1 MDDEITISSLAQ
13 QASSVEELQQIASQ
27 RGWSE
32 NQLESATK
40 ERFAI
45 LEDAIKSYDNIG
57 FFEQYCDFVSKEWGG
72 HTSKKIQENVN
83 ETYDRMVW
91 KNSKILKTNRS
102 GYGLVVGRIQS
113 GKTAHMIGLS
123 MRAMDTLLNEN
134 GEEYNTVIILSG
146 LLDDL
151 RKQTYSRILDLD
163 MPGVRIFPHKADF
176 NSTNQ
181 EAKEEMFEAFCNIEP
196 CILVVKKN
204 HAVIEA
210 ILEYLA
216 DDEIDIQMGERRI
229 LIIDD
234 ECDHASIDS
243 GHAESSENLD
253 DVTRTNRAVRT
264 LIQSCLRSKSNQ
276 WYLGYTATPYSNLLM
291 DPEPEYL
298 DELELGPSLFPR
310 DMIHLLPRP
319 KDEIGE
325 LLHFDN
331 QIFFKD
337 EGYPYIQQIEIPPA
351 GGGEER
357 NHLREM
363 LLMHVLSKILRERN
377 GPVKDHTTMIHT
389 DTDTDEHLRIGEIV
403 QSMKEEEYYDIND
416 EQAIIE
422 LVECANKYYA
432 EDIEYIEESL
442 AQIKKSK
449 FLRLSSYFREI
460 NIVLL
465 NSDKEKQN
473 AEYEYP
479 SELKYDSEDEISII
493 VIGGHKLARGLT
505 LEGLAVSWFARTS
518 DQPNYDTLLQM
529 SRWCGYRKD
538 YLSLIRIFM
547 NSDTI
552 QHYQFIT
559 EVERRLRVDL
569 KQFTKETNP
578 LDEVQWIREYH
589 GMCISGKLPS
599 NLTEHPSSSKAI
611 SPEIVLDNLPENFS
625 NKTEQETQS
634 RIFEAFEDLMTFHF
648 GEFVPGA
655 GDFEVANTSLEFIN
669 DFIRTYADSYQT
681 KCDSKKYIERLQV
694 EISESENL
702 SSEWN
707 LAIHNPSSGQ
717 KAPGLDIN
725 LSRLG
730 FNMGDS
736 NFIKI
741 PDETPRADLSL
752 GSTTRDKPM
761 LCIFLEDPGQSFAG
775 IPMYND
781 NGIPIVFIGFF
792 LPPETLSPAFIE
804 MARPGVETWEAPS

>member
-1 MDDEITISSLAQ
+1 VDDEITVSSLAQ
-13 QASSVEELQQIASQ
+13 EASSVEELQQIASQ
-27 RGWSE
+27 RGWSK
-32 NQLESATK
+32 NQLESAIK
-40 ERFAI
+40 ERFVIA
-45 LEDAIKSYDNIG
+45 EEAPNSNDKVG
-57 FFEQYCDFVSKEWGG
+57 FFEQYCDLICREWGRY
-72 HTSKKIQENVN
+72 TSDKIRENVN

-91 KNSKILKTNRS
+91 KNSKITKTNRS

-113 GKTAHMIGLS
+113 GKTSHMIGLS
-123 MRAMDTLLNEN
+123 MRAMDPTLNEN
-134 GEEYNTVIILSG
+134 GDEYNTVIILSG
-146 LLDDL
+146 LLEDL
-151 RKQTYSRILDLD
+151 RKQTYSRFLDLGV
-163 MPGVRIFPHKADF
+163 PGIRIFPREADF
-176 NSTNQ
+176 NTKNQ
-181 EAKEEMFEAFCNIEP
+181 GAKDELFEAFCNVEP

-204 HAVIEA
+204 HTVIGA

-216 DDEIDIQMGERRI
+216 EDEIDIQMGERRI

-243 GHAESSENLD
+243 RHAESNENPD
-253 DVTRTNRAVRT
+253 AVTQTNRAVRK
-264 LIQSCLRSKSNQ
+264 LILSCLRSKSNQ

-298 DELELGPSLFPR
+298 HELDLGPSLFPR

-319 KDEIGE
+319 KNEKGE

-331 QIFFKD
+331 QIFFKGQG
-337 EGYPYIQQIEIPPA
+337 EPYIQRMETPPV

-363 LLMHVLSKILRERN
+363 LLMHALSKILRERN
-377 GPVKDHTTMIHT
+377 ESVENHTTMIHT

-416 EQAIIE
+416 EQATTE
-422 LVECANKYYA
+422 LVECAKKYYPD
-432 EDIEYIEESL
+432 DIEYIQDKL
-442 AQIKKSK
+442 KQIKESK
-449 FLRLSSYFREI
+449 FLRLNGYFRET

-465 NSDKEKQN
+465 NSDKHKQD

-479 SELKYDSEDEISII
+479 SELKYDSGGEVSII

-505 LEGLAVSWFARTS
+505 LEGLTVSWFARTS
-518 DQPNYDTLLQM
+518 DRPNYDTLLQM

-538 YLSLIRIFM
+538 FLSLIRIFM

-552 QHYQFIT
+552 QHYHFIT

-599 NLTEHPSSSKAI
+599 NLTEHPSSLKAI
-611 SPEIVLDNLPENFS
+611 SPEIVLQHLPENFS
-625 NKTEQETQS
+625 KNDVQETQS
-634 RIFEAFEDLMTFHF
+634 RIIEAFDDLMTFHT
-648 GEFVPGA
+648 GDFVPGV
-655 GDFEVANTSLEFIN
+655 GDFEVAKTSLIFIEG
-669 DFIRTYADSYQT
+669 FIQTYADSYQI
-681 KCDSKKYIERLQV
+681 KCDSKKYIERLIA
-694 EISESENL
+694 EISESEEL
-702 SSEWN
+702 SGDWN
-707 LAIHNPSSGQ
+707 LVIHNPPSG
-717 KAPGLDIN
+717 KKTPDSGIR

-741 PDETPRADLSL
+741 PDRTPRADISP
-752 GSTTRDKPM
+752 GSTVRNKPM
-761 LCIFLEDPGQSFAG
+761 LCIFLEDPGLSFAG
-775 IPMYND
+775 IPVYND
-781 NGIPIVFIGFF
+781 NGIPIVFIGFY
-792 LPPETLSPAFIE
+792 LPPEVLSPAFID
-804 MARPGVETWEAPS
+804 MARPGTEI